1 MTPIQ
6 LQQMQ
11 RFIKSIIQ
19 TLLLNNSNKIDKMMK
34 EDLIKKLKGYFELN
48 IYETKVWLALL
59 SRGISSAGEIAEISS
74 VPRSRTYDVLESLE
88 KSGFVI
94 QKLGKPVKY
103 IAVKPE
109 VVIEK
114 LKNNTVSSAEEKIK
128 TLSNLKDTTEYKELE
143 MLHKQGI
150 EPIRNHDLST
160 AIKGRSNLYTQIRD
174 VVENAE
180 KSVYIATS
188 AYELLSKQKMFKD
201 LFTKLKKRKVDVKVM
216 ISDDAK
222 EADKLQKK
230 LGVDIKSKDI
240 SARFVIADKRELIFT
255 MKPNNVHED
264 FDYGVWINSPFFT
277 NSMAY
282 LFDVAWKSK

>member
-128 TLSNLKDTTEYKELE
+128 TFL
-143 MLHKQGI
+143 
-150 EPIRNHDLST
+150 
-160 AIKGRSNLYTQIRD
+160 
-174 VVENAE
+174 E
-180 KSVYIATS
+180 KSIAVQID
-188 AYELLSKQKMFKD
+188 EI
-201 LFTKLKKRKVDVKVM
+201 R
-216 ISDDAK
+216 
-222 EADKLQKK
+222 
-230 LGVDIKSKDI
+230 
-240 SARFVIADKRELIFT
+240 
-255 MKPNNVHED
+255 
-264 FDYGVWINSPFFT
+264 
-277 NSMAY
+277 
-282 LFDVAWKSK
+282 